1 MEERTDFAFRT
12 EKNGGRKLVAPG
24 KTRVSSSWMAKVPA
38 RNLCCA
44 GGKMGGGGGR
54 QRGWKSRGVG
64 TREGGGVGV
73 YVLIRRNGD

>member
-12 EKNGGRKLVAPG
+12 ERNGGRKLVAPG

-54 QRGWKSRGVG
+54 LERGWKSRMGSKRG
-64 TREGGGVGV
+64 REGA
-73 YVLIRRNGD
+73 LAFTF